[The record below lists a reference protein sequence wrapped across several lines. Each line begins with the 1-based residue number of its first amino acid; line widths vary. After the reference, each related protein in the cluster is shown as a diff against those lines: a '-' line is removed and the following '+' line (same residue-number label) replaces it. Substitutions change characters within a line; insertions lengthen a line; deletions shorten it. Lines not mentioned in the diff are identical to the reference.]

1 MCRAVSGNMPLIEM
15 ALTGKFI
22 IPEFKDFTS
31 QINSIFEEC
40 KDITEGEVCL
50 TIGNVVRVC
59 ILA

>member
-1 MCRAVSGNMPLIEM
+1 M

-50 TIGNVVRVC
+50 PIGNVVRVC